1 MLGHPKP
8 GPAMSAGRGR
18 TRRLG
23 TRQRRVRVAVDEH
36 PVGLLALDRLPDAGH
51 HPVGIGLAHVEAV
64 ARLGQAELVVEDL
77 GELGVVV
84 LPGVERD
91 LLDLGGAEGCGE
103 GRRLDELGP
112 VIAFSTYQ
120 PFFIAK
126 STGTADVQLVA
137 DATAVN
143 PKTNAI
149 VTVPNSPVKTVNDLA
164 GKKIAVTA
172 LNTASHILTVSVMK
186 DHGVDTSKV
195 QWVPIPLP
203 NIAQALR
210 QGQVD
215 AAYLPEPWITQA
227 AKLAGATPIIDID
240 TGASKD
246 FPLTG
251 YGTTAKWVQ
260 ANPKT
265 LAAFQRAM
273 QKATRDS
280 SDRSKIEPLM
290 VKYAH
295 VDADTA
301 KLMPLPAYLS
311 TLDARRLQRVPDL
324 LLQMG
329 IITAK
334 IDAAPMIAP
343 QANS

>member
-18 TRRLG
+18 TRRTALG
-23 TRQRRVRVAVDEH
+23 LALTAVVVATVSGC
-36 PVGLLALDRLPDAGH
+36 GLLGGSDSSSASSGNLEKSKIKVSILPATDLGPFWLAQDNGYFKAE
-51 HPVGIGLAHVEAV
+51 GLEVESVTA
-64 ARLGQAELVVEDL
+64 ASGQASMTKAIN
-77 GELGVVV
+77 GEA
-84 LPGVERD
+84 D
-91 LLDLGGAEGCGE
+91 
-103 GRRLDELGP
+103 
-112 VIAFSTYQ
+112 IAFSTYQ

-149 VTVPNSPVKTVNDLA
+149 VTVPNSPVKNVNDLA